1 MPHALQFVLLG
12 QVIRDMK
19 TVLYLL
25 TKAIASGVVCVRG
38 HVHTAHVKWICRK
51 VMKKCT
57 LCVDRI
63 YNENLEPDDQIPA
76 CVRTCPAGARHFG
89 DFNDPESQVSKL
101 VTERGGID
109 LMPEQETKPVNKYL
123 PPRQKILWKK

>member
-1 MPHALQFVLLG
+1 MIKFLHVFVL
-12 QVIRDMK
+12 V
-19 TVLYLL
+19 
-25 TKAIASGVVCVRG
+25 
-38 HVHTAHVKWICRK
+38 
-51 VMKKCT
+51 
-57 LCVDRI
+57 
-63 YNENLEPDDQIPA
+63 P
-76 CVRTCPAGARHFG
+76 GARHFG